1 LPGLERGWLGWRKD
15 DINCELRRKTV
26 ASEGASSHPCGECQ
40 IEPFNAL
47 KFGAAALAA
56 LIQERNRQRGHK
68 IGIILSGGNIDFDLF
83 CRWLM
88 GRTKIAAESFAL

>member
-1 LPGLERGWLGWRKD
+1 LKEEGWDGARTTSS
-15 DINCELRRKTV
+15 CELRRKTV
-26 ASEGASSHPCGECQ
+26 ASEGASSHPRGECQ

-56 LIQERNRQRGHK
+56 LIQERNRQRGRK

-83 CRWLM
+83 RRWLM